1 MKYKAKV
8 YYCGWMKKGRIFEL
22 ENEEV
27 QRGLMWWNKISKPV
41 FWISCLREEVGS
53 IEPMHSFGVE
63 MELIDALDAYKKL
76 NILAFRKKYYS

>member
-27 QRGLMWWNKISKPV
+27 QKGLMLWDKVSKPV
-41 FWISCLREEVGS
+41 FWISRPREEVCS